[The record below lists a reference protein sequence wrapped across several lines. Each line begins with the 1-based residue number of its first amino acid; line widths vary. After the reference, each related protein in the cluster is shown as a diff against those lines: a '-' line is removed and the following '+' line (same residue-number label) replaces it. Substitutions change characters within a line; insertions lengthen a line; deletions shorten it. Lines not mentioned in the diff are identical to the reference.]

1 MQKVCSLIKILHLKE
16 KAMMM
21 SKKIEDF
28 FRSDI
33 DTLNEY
39 KILDS
44 KKMIKLD
51 AMENPFDLNVKF

>member
-1 MQKVCSLIKILHLKE
+1 
-16 KAMMM
+16 M

-51 AMENPFDLNVKF
+51 AMENPFDLNIDFEIKGLSSG